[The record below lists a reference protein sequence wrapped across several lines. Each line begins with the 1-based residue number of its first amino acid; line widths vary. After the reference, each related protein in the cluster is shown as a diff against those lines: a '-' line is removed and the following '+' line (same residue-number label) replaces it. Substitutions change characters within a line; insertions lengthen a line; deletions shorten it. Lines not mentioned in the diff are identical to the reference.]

1 MKKSVLRGLAGV
13 AVVGLA
19 VALAACST
27 PKPVATGSELHIWT
41 MFPVTPMADVSQV
54 GAGVKAGAA
63 AINAAGGLGKQHH
76 KLVVKECKTDF
87 SPQSEIQCAQQASD
101 DALSIAFVSPLQIS
115 GGDAVDKVLQDGEL
129 PVINS
134 NPNTPEALKS
144 PVQFPIAQDVF
155 NLSMCTVM
163 GAKAS
168 GAKSVAYGIV
178 TNPGTVASAERAVAL
193 AGKNGV
199 ESLGVVEAPLSTTD
213 IAPFLQQAVDL
224 KPELLVPSLSPMLMA
239 GWLSGLPNSG
249 FTGASCVTDELA
261 PYQVLVGLGAAAK
274 DIYMVGSYPE
284 YTWDYPLLK
293 QFNADAA
300 AEAATGDKY
309 AATAPGNSP
318 MSILR
323 GWLGTYVLQQAVA
336 NVEGDTLDRATL
348 LAALN
353 KTTVTFGEGN
363 PIVPIDFSK
372 PNPDPEIARLFNTST
387 ILKVWNPDTKTIDQ
401 TKVGPMDAS
410 QLK

>member
-1 MKKSVLRGLAGV
+1 MKKSVQRGLAVV
-13 AVVGLA
+13 ATVGLA

-63 AINAAGGLGKQHH
+63 AINAAGGLGKGNH

-87 SPQSEIQCAQQASD
+87 SPQSEIQCAQQAAD
-101 DALSIAFVSPLQIS
+101 DKLSIAFVSPLQIS
-115 GGDAVDKVLQDGEL
+115 GGDAVDKVAQDAGL

-134 NPNTPEALKS
+134 NPNTPGALTS

-155 NLSMCTVM
+155 NISMCTVM
-163 GAKAS
+163 GAKAT

-178 TNPGTVASAERAVAL
+178 TNPGTVASADRAAAL

-199 ESLGVVEAPLSTTD
+199 TNLGIVQAPLSTTD

-224 KPELLVPSLSPMLMA
+224 KPELLVASLSPMLMA
-239 GWLSGLPNSG
+239 GWLSGIPNSG
-249 FTGASCVTDELA
+249 YKGASCVTDELA

-274 DIYMVGSYPE
+274 GLYMVGSYPE
-284 YTWDYPLLK
+284 TTWDYPLLK
-293 QFNADAA
+293 QFNADAK
-300 AEAATGDKY
+300 AEAATGDK
-309 AATAPGNSP
+309 AAVTAPGNNP
-318 MSILR
+318 QSILR

-336 NVEGDTLDRATL
+336 NVEGDTLDRASL

-372 PNPDPEIARLFNTST
+372 PNPDPLIARLFNTST
-387 ILKVWNPDTKTIDQ
+387 ILKVWNVDTKSIDKS
-401 TKVGPMDAS
+401 KVEPMDAS